1 MTSKGEEVFRVMTMS
16 WNETVVVGWL
26 GLRNSVNLLK
36 ALECMLEAREV
47 YGMGIIPQGSRL
59 SQRPQQLPSKAFPQP
74 PTPPPHPW
82 G

>member
-16 WNETVVVGWL
+16 WNETVVRWL
-26 GLRNSVNLLK
+26 GLRNSANLLK
-36 ALECMLEAREV
+36 ALECMLEAGEV

-59 SQRPQQLPSKAFPQP
+59 SPRPQQLPSKAFQP
-74 PTPPPHPW
+74 PTPPPPLW